1 MYKCKYCN
9 LEFNSKRGLII
20 HIQSIH
26 NKLKDYNSKYKFYN
40 YELENLENPKCKI
53 CGKEINIKYRGISLN
68 YCDNPQCKFL
78 YKSNNMKLYYDEHPE
93 VKEKL
98 REKRLKY
105 LSDKSNFNSTAF
117 GKRINKELSFLEKWF
132 YDNIIKKYNLT
143 DKYTI
148 INEYTFNKYSLDF
161 AFINIKLDVELD
173 GTCHFN
179 NGKRIEHDIE
189 RDKYLID
196 NGWHIYR
203 ISWYDFRYNENKT
216 IYKFIDFLTKNNF
229 IYDKSY
235 YLRNKV
241 ISNQEF
247 KYQEE
252 QRNNKKQKKELEK
265 QNKYNYNRNIIIDL
279 EKNSNID
286 FSKYGWVTLAN
297 KYLINKGYNI
307 KQLHRYIKRYYPE
320 FFENN
325 KVFIRMLH
333 TV

>member
-216 IYKFIDFLTKNNF
+216 IYKFINFLTKNNF
-229 IYDKSY
+229 IYDK
-235 YLRNKV
+235 
-241 ISNQEF
+241 
-247 KYQEE
+247 
-252 QRNNKKQKKELEK
+252 
-265 QNKYNYNRNIIIDL
+265 
-279 EKNSNID
+279 
-286 FSKYGWVTLAN
+286 
-297 KYLINKGYNI
+297 
-307 KQLHRYIKRYYPE
+307 
-320 FFENN
+320 
-325 KVFIRMLH
+325 
-333 TV
+333 